1 MISKYI
7 KKQRIKFLEKT
18 ERWASKNLG
27 KGWGTET
34 ILEEISQIQELIPN
48 VQPNLCIDVG
58 GNKGLYTDALLNLF
72 PMAKVYT
79 FEPAAANLLA
89 LRKRFNGNDRVTII
103 PKGVAR
109 EDAVLK
115 LYSDTPGSG
124 LASLTKRQLD
134 HFKISFEHEEVIEV
148 ISFENFWIDNLNKAP
163 IDICKL
169 DIEGHELDALRG
181 MGAALAVTKVVQ
193 FEFGGCNIDTRTF
206 FQDFWYF
213 FTEKNFSIYRITP
226 YGPVRIKKYS
236 EKDEFFSTTNF
247 IAVNN
252 GEALK

>member
-18 ERWASKNLG
+18 ERWASRNLG

-34 ILEEISQIQELIPN
+34 ILEEISQIQELVPN
-48 VQPNLCIDVG
+48 LLPALCIDIG
-58 GNKGLYTDALLNLF
+58 GNKGLYTDALLNRF
-72 PMAKVYT
+72 PSTKVFT
-79 FEPAAANLLA
+79 FEPAATNVLT
-89 LRKRFNGNDRVTII
+89 LRERFKGNSRVEII

-109 EDAVLK
+109 EDKVLK
-115 LYSDTPGSG
+115 LYSDAPGSG

-134 HFKISFEHEEVIEV
+134 HFKISFEHEETIEV
-148 ISFENFWIDNLNKAP
+148 INFESFWIKELNKAP

-169 DIEGHELDALRG
+169 DIEGHELDALHG
-181 MGAALAVTKVVQ
+181 MGAALKETKVIQ
-193 FEFGGCNIDTRTF
+193 FEFGGCNIDTKTF

-213 FTEKNFSIYRITP
+213 FKENNFSIHRITP

-247 IAVNN
+247 IAINN
-252 GEALK
+252 GVTLQ

>member
-34 ILEEISQIQELIPN
+34 ILEEISQIQELVPHLH
-48 VQPNLCIDVG
+48 PSLCIDIG
-58 GNKGLYTDALLNLF
+58 GNKGLYTEALLNRF
-72 PMAKVYT
+72 PTAKIYT
-79 FEPAAANLLA
+79 FEPAAANLLV
-89 LRKRFNGNDRVTII
+89 LKDRFSGDARVEVIA
-103 PKGVAR
+103 KGVAR
-109 EDAVLK
+109 DDAMLK

-134 HFKISFEHEEVIEV
+134 HFKISFEHEEIIEV
-148 ISFENFWIDNLNKAP
+148 INFERFWVDTLNNAP

-181 MGAALAVTKVVQ
+181 MGAALDVTKVVQ

-213 FTEKNFSIYRITP
+213 FAERNFSIYRITP
-226 YGPVRIKKYS
+226 YGPVRVKKYS

-247 IAVNN
+247 IAVN
-252 GEALK
+252 KW